1 MGESKAAEKDEV
13 NVENEMINKAGKEA
27 KANKAAMTQR
37 MANMMNNDGR
47 RATQCDNNMDDQD
60 GEILLE
66 DIAQSAFD
74 Q

>member
-37 MANMMNNDGR
+37 MANMMNNGGR
-47 RATQCDNNMDDQD
+47 RATQWDDNMDD
-60 GEILLE
+60 E
-66 DIAQSAFD
+66 D
-74 Q
+74 